1 MMDQTFSPTK
11 RNPKTTTGSA
21 LIAII
26 AAILIFSV
34 LAASLVP
41 MIGSSS
47 RQAAIS
53 ALADEAYMLAESGY
67 RLVESRYRNGESI
80 EAMDG
85 ETFTLADNGGEF
97 KLRIY
102 SYFYEIFSAAGNQI
116 TANPPG
122 RMPLNN
128 DEDGDQIQ
136 FSTGTSLLSI
146 DGNLYT
152 ISGYSPEALN
162 QESNLI
168 FTLDSQVEALQPG
181 TIAYPAALS
190 NSWVWDED
198 TGGSLAYQAG
208 QGGLFPLRH
217 GQIMVGGGIKLNY
230 RYNNRDQHRFE
241 GVTNPES
248 PNIDP
253 AIGINSPIVLTNYS
267 RIHVTGIA
275 SGNER
280 EVVYYNALASQ
291 LPSTVFEDTTP
302 SEFTVTEPD
311 TTTVEI
317 GSPDASGNQ
326 ALMIT
331 QAEYNRRALLELDSA
346 AAKKALGYYRSYA
359 GGYLSYDAQV
369 KVGFYDDVS
378 PFPSVAFL
386 NSPIPTSI
394 YVASGLSFRLN
405 QVSSNLSYNGYGI
418 SFVRGTYETLDGIPN
433 GIVPPDQ
440 NDQPMIVLWYQ
451 TIGSDGNVSRQ
462 WLAYKKMVS
471 KIYPVNEFDA
481 VINDW
486 SPSGA
491 WSIQSGLGRNY
502 SDALIYDGNTGGTVT
517 SPDLVIDCPVPP
529 PLCDEG
535 SQIVLK
541 FWARGP
547 TRILRVISNGTILP
561 GISPSLAEP
570 PDVWNPYVV
579 DLSSQVTTGDSIR
592 IEFEVSSGSEIDWA
606 IDDVE
611 IRYQWPAHN
620 STLAV
625 RLQEAT
631 MVKFNSGG
639 TESFEVGDRV
649 YGQNSGVIGTII
661 ANPLVND
668 PSWSAGTASGA
679 VLLNDLSSSTPFET
693 GERILSIGH
702 SIRGANVDDAY
713 TPATDAKTNII
724 KAYYASESGNPP
736 GSNDP
741 LDAQTLA
748 YPRRV
753 AGENLRWPVN
763 EGSEWT
769 AERDYFRLIQWDMVN
784 DAGVSNLESIP
795 VFYGGAVAVDDTV
808 LRHTHPSFQSQP
820 LTAGP
825 IVELGLHA
833 YGSGTTNI
841 YFDDFGLKLV
851 APPSRGG
858 FTAPFQQ

>member
-1 MMDQTFSPTK
+1 MMDQTLNPTK
-11 RNPKTTTGSA
+11 RYLTTTTGSA

-26 AAILIFSV
+26 AAIMIFSV
-34 LAASLVP
+34 LAASLIP

-53 ALADEAYMLAESGY
+53 ALADQAYMLAESGY

-97 KLRIY
+97 RLRIY
-102 SYFYEIFSAAGNQI
+102 SYFYEVVGASGNLL
-116 TANPPG
+116 TANAPG
-122 RMPLNN
+122 RMPLN
-128 DEDGDQIQ
+128 DVEDDDAIQ
-136 FSTGTSLLSI
+136 FATGTSLLSI
-146 DGNLYT
+146 DGNLYI
-152 ISGYSPEALN
+152 ISSYSPDPLN
-162 QESNLI
+162 QESI
-168 FTLDSQVEALQPG
+168 VTFTLNSNLETLQPG
-181 TIAYPAALS
+181 AIAYPAAVS
-190 NSWVWDED
+190 NSWVWDAD

-217 GQIMVGGGIKLNY
+217 GQILVGGGIKLNY
-230 RYNNRDQHRFE
+230 RYNNRAQQRFE

-253 AIGINSPIVLTNYS
+253 AIGTNSPIVLTNYS

-275 SGNER
+275 SGSER
-280 EVVYYNALASQ
+280 EVTYYNALASQ
-291 LPSTVFEDTTP
+291 LPSTVFEETTP

-326 ALMIT
+326 ALMIR
-331 QAEYNRRALLELDSA
+331 QAEYNRRALLEFDSA
-346 AAKKALGYYRSYA
+346 AAQNAMGYYRSYA
-359 GGYLSYDAQV
+359 GGYLSYDAQI

-386 NSPIPTSI
+386 NSPIPISI

-433 GIVPPDQ
+433 WIVPPDQ
-440 NDQPMIVLWYQ
+440 NDQPLIVLWCQ
-451 TIGSDGNVSRQ
+451 TIGSDGDVSRQ

-481 VINDW
+481 VINGW

-517 SPDLVIDCPVPP
+517 SPDFIIDCLVPP

-547 TRILRVISNGTILP
+547 NQIIRVISNGTILP

-579 DLSSQVTTGDSIR
+579 DLSSHVTTGDSIR
-592 IEFEVSSGSEIDWA
+592 IEFEVSSGNEIDWA
-606 IDDVE
+606 IDDVGV
-611 IRYQWPAHN
+611 RYQWPAHN

-631 MVKFNSGG
+631 TVKFNSGG

-649 YGQNSGVIGTII
+649 YGQTSGVIGTII
-661 ANPLVND
+661 ADPLVYD
-668 PSWSAGTASGA
+668 PSWSAGTATGA
-679 VLLNDLSSSTPFET
+679 VLLNDLSSSTPFVT
-693 GERILSIGH
+693 GERIVSIGH
-702 SIRGANVDDAY
+702 SNRGANVHAY
-713 TPATDAKTNII
+713 TPETDAKTNII

-741 LDAQTLA
+741 LDAQILA

-753 AGENLRWPVN
+753 AGENLRWPVS
-763 EGSEWT
+763 EGNEWT
-769 AERDYFRLIQWDMVN
+769 TEQDYFRLIQWDMVN
-784 DAGVSNLESIP
+784 EAGVSNLESIP
-795 VFYGGAVAVDDTV
+795 VFYGGTVAVDDTV
-808 LRHTHPSFQSQP
+808 LRHSHPSLQSQP
-820 LTAGP
+820 LTSGP
-825 IVELGLHA
+825 TVELGLHA
-833 YGSGTTNI
+833 YGTGTTNI
-841 YFDDFGLKLV
+841 YFDDFGFKLV